1 LRVKNKKNLL
11 QILKGQ
17 LAKQDGVVYMK
28 IQFVKH
34 SELNKEKWNHCIK
47 HSFFPTFFADFD
59 FLSIANPDFC
69 ALILNDY
76 EAVMPLPVRKK
87 MFLHYIYHPHF
98 VSVLGIFCKTH
109 PTKELIEYFLK
120 AIPKHYVRVDLIFNT
135 FFDHPQTSALHSYQ
149 LSLQKKYDEIYA
161 HFSDNCRR
169 NIKFSEKFALKYVES
184 TSVAEIIALFKNN
197 RGKNIKVPF
206 KEKDYEI
213 LKSLAYFAQKSN
225 HLEVISVLGDENE
238 ILAGAL
244 LFKDEHK
251 TWFWFSGRDEK
262 YAEKKAM
269 FFLLN
274 EYFKRNAE
282 TETIFD
288 FHGSMNPNIAR
299 FNAGFGA
306 KKYGVS
312 MLKKRLI

>member
-1 LRVKNKKNLL
+1 
-11 QILKGQ
+11 
-17 LAKQDGVVYMK
+17 MK
-28 IQFVKH
+28 IQFVEHPK
-34 SELNKEKWNHCIK
+34 LNKEKWNYCIK
-47 HSFFPTFFADFD
+47 DSFFPTFFADFD

-98 VSVLGIFCKTH
+98 VSILGIFSKTP
-109 PTKELIEYFLK
+109 PTKELIAHFLQ
-120 AIPKHYVRVDLIFNT
+120 AIPKRYVRVDLFFNT
-135 FFDHPQTSALHSYQ
+135 LFDHPKASVLYSYH
-149 LSLQKKYDEIYA
+149 LSLQKKYEELYA

-169 NIKFSEKFALKYVES
+169 NIKSSEKYALKYVES
-184 TSVAEIIALFKNN
+184 AEISEIIALFKNN
-197 RGKNIKVPF
+197 RGKNTKVPF
-206 KEKDYEI
+206 EEKDYAI
-213 LKSLAYFAQKSN
+213 LEKLAHLAQKNN
-225 HLEVISVLGDENE
+225 HLEVVSVLDGEDE

-244 LFKDEHK
+244 LFKDKHK

-262 YAEKKAM
+262 CAEKKAM

-274 EYFKRNAE
+274 EYFKKHAE
-282 TETIFD
+282 TDTIFD

-306 KKYGVS
+306 EKYGFS
-312 MLKKRLI
+312 FLKKRLF

>member
-1 LRVKNKKNLL
+1 
-11 QILKGQ
+11 
-17 LAKQDGVVYMK
+17 ME

-47 HSFFPTFFADFD
+47 HSFFPTFFTDFD

-87 MFLHYIYHPHF
+87 MFLPYIYQPHF
-98 VSVLGIFCKTH
+98 VSVLGIFSKTH
-109 PTKELIEYFLK
+109 PTKELIERFLQD
-120 AIPKHYVRVDLIFNT
+120 IPKHYVRVDLIFNM
-135 FFDHPQTSALHSYQ
+135 FFDLPKTSVLHSYQ
-149 LSLQKKYDEIYA
+149 LSLQKKYEEIYA
-161 HFSDNCRR
+161 KFSDNCRR
-169 NIKFSEKFALKYVES
+169 NIKSSEKFALKYVENRPI
-184 TSVAEIIALFKNN
+184 AEIIALFKNN
-197 RGKNIKVPF
+197 RGKNTKVPF
-206 KEKDYEI
+206 AEKDYEI
-213 LKSLAYFAQKSN
+213 LQNLAHFAQKSN
-225 HLEVISVLGDENE
+225 HLEVIAVLDADDKM
-238 ILAGAL
+238 LAGAL

-251 TWFWFSGRDEK
+251 TWFWFSGRDEEC
-262 YAEKKAM
+262 AEKKAM

-282 TETIFD
+282 TATIFD

-306 KKYGVS
+306 EKYEVS
-312 MLKKRLI
+312 MLKKRLF

>member
-1 LRVKNKKNLL
+1 
-11 QILKGQ
+11 
-17 LAKQDGVVYMK
+17 ME

-34 SELNKEKWNHCIK
+34 SELNKEKWNHCIQ
-47 HSFFPTFFADFD
+47 HSFFPTFIADFD

-69 ALILNDY
+69 ALVLNDY

-87 MFLHYIYHPHF
+87 IFLHYIYHPHF
-98 VSVLGIFCKTH
+98 ISILGIFSKTR
-109 PTKELIEYFLK
+109 PANELIERFLQ
-120 AIPKHYVRVDLIFNT
+120 AIPKRYVRVDLLFNT
-135 FFDHPQTSALHSYQ
+135 FFEHPKSSVLYSYQ
-149 LSLQKKYDEIYA
+149 LSLQKKYEELYA

-169 NIKFSEKFALKYVES
+169 NIKSSEKYALKYVENAS
-184 TSVAEIIALFKNN
+184 IAEIITLFKNN
-197 RGKNIKVPF
+197 RGKNTKVPL

-213 LKSLAYFAQKSN
+213 LQKLALFAQKN
-225 HLEVISVLGDENE
+225 NRLEVISVLDEENNM
-238 ILAGAL
+238 LAGAL
-244 LFKDEHK
+244 LLKDERK

-262 YAEKKAM
+262 HAEKKTM

-282 TETIFD
+282 TNTIFD

-306 KKYGVS
+306 ERYEVS
-312 MLKKRLI
+312 MLKKRLF